1 MVKRWGR
8 TSSSGPNSLRASG
21 SSVVSR
27 LTNTTAISA
36 STTPTPASALGRSPN
51 ARPTPTGSPATR
63 IAVNGDTTEMGPE
76 PSAA

>member
-8 TSSSGPNSLRASG
+8 TSSSEA
-21 SSVVSR
+21 SR
-27 LTNTTAISA
+27 LTNTTATSA
-36 STTPTPASALGRSPN
+36 STTPTPASALGLSPN

-63 IAVNGDTTEMGPE
+63 IAVNGDTTEMGPA